1 MKVRYYC
8 CNCRE
13 NGEEDDNVIF
23 DMSGYWDIESQSWV
37 PSDLP
42 TIEEYCGT
50 CGSESTDTEEVPD
63 HTPDPR
69 VRTCPRCKDTDFD
82 SATDLMEHVR
92 ECYRDADP
100 MESPSEGVAMDYR
113 REIHDYLVEKGEREE

>member
-1 MKVRYYC
+1 MNKVRHYC
-8 CNCRE
+8 VNCRE

-50 CGSESTDTEEVPD
+50 CGSESTETEEVPD

-69 VRTCPRCKDTDFD
+69 DEPIGHDF
-82 SATDLMEHVR
+82 HR
-92 ECYRDADP
+92 ELHEYR
-100 MESPSEGVAMDYR
+100 VQ
-113 REIHDYLVEKGEREE
+113 KGEIEE

>member
-50 CGSESTDTEEVPD
+50 CGSESTDTEEVPN
-63 HTPDPR
+63 HTPDPVDDPIRHDFHREMHEYR
-69 VRTCPRCKDTDFD
+69 VQ
-82 SATDLMEHVR
+82 
-92 ECYRDADP
+92 
-100 MESPSEGVAMDYR
+100 
-113 REIHDYLVEKGEREE
+113 KGEIEE